1 MTANITYLDKG
12 KQPHRVAWGC
22 AHITAKDGIG
32 YEGPVLFGFDGTAL
46 CFLGLTDKQADLQR
60 HFPKSVFTPATDAH
74 LKSAKHWLLTGQD
87 APAMTLYGTPF
98 QQKVWKE
105 LLKIPCGKTVTYQYV
120 AEKIGKPKA
129 VRAVGSAV
137 GKNPVSVFVPCHRVV
152 HTSTGKVNYGW
163 GPAVK
168 LKLLDFEKHAA

>member
-12 KQPHRVAWGC
+12 KQPRNVAWGC
-22 AHITAKDGIG
+22 ATITQEDGIG
-32 YEGPVLFGFDGTAL
+32 YEGPVLFGFDGAAL
-46 CFLGLTDKQADLQR
+46 CFLGLTDQQADLQK
-60 HFPKSVFTPATDAH
+60 HFPKSALAPATDAQ
-74 LKSAKHWLLTGQD
+74 LKAAKNWLLTGED
-87 APAMTLYGTPF
+87 APAMTLYGTAF

-137 GKNPVSVFVPCHRVV
+137 GKNPLSVFVPCHRVV
-152 HTSTGKVNYGW
+152 HTSGGKVNYGW

-168 LKLLDFEKHAA
+168 LKLLAFEKSAA

>member
-12 KQPHRVAWGC
+12 KQPQNVAWGC
-22 AHITAKDGIG
+22 TTITHQDGIG
-32 YEGPVLFGFDGTAL
+32 YEGAVLFAFDGTAL
-46 CFLGLTDKQADLQR
+46 CFLGLTDKQADLQK
-60 HFPKSVFTPATDAH
+60 HFPRSTLTPATDTQIKA
-74 LKSAKHWLLTGQD
+74 AKHWLVTGKD

-137 GKNPVSVFVPCHRVV
+137 GKNPLSVFVPCHRVI
-152 HTSTGKVNYGW
+152 HTSGGKVNYGW

-168 LKLLDFEKHAA
+168 LQLLSFEKSAA